1 MYNMHDDQ
9 LFPQPQLMP

>member
-9 LFPQPQLMP
+9 LFPQPQLTP